1 LPVPLDHVDVW
12 IFDLDNTLYP
22 SHCNLFV
29 EVEQLIRKYVQN
41 ATGLPPDEAYVLQ
54 KEYFMK
60 YGTTMNGLMAE
71 HGVDPAHYLSFVHQI
86 DYSPIPADPA
96 LDAALHKIDAK
107 KYIFT
112 NGTVAHAE
120 EVLDRIGVAHH
131 FESTFDIAAS
141 SYIPKPN
148 DHFYDTFLEAHGIE
162 PKRAILVEDLAR
174 NLKPAHDRG
183 MTTLHIHTDNEW
195 AMDGHADDH
204 VHHSTADLVNWL
216 ERVIAVRE
224 DGDLRQRA
232 G

>member
-1 LPVPLDHVDVW
+1 MPPDLMPLDHVEAWV
-12 IFDLDNTLYP
+12 FDLDNTLYR
-22 SHCNLFV
+22 STCNLFV
-29 EVEQLIRKYVQN
+29 EVEQLIRKYVQDT
-41 ATGLPPDEAYVLQ
+41 TGLPPDEAYTLQ
-54 KEYFMK
+54 KEYFVK

-71 HGVDPAHYLSFVHQI
+71 HGVDPAHYLNFVHKI

-96 LDAALHKIDAK
+96 LDVALSKIDAP

-131 FESTFDIAAS
+131 FEATFDIAAS

-148 DHFYDTFLEAHGIE
+148 DHFYDTFLEEHGVD
-162 PKRAILVEDLAR
+162 PARAILVEDLAR

-183 MTTLHIHTDNEW
+183 MTTLHIHTENDW
-195 AMDGHADDH
+195 AMFGHDDDH
-204 VHHSTADLVNWL
+204 VHHSTVDLVGWL
-216 ERVIAVRE
+216 EQVVAARS
-224 DGDLRQRA
+224 LRQRA